1 MKTEQRQT
9 HRWRQ
14 NRDRHTDGDKT
25 ETDAQM
31 ATKQRQTHIFR
42 LNKDRHIDEDR
53 TRNKFMD
60 VEKSEAKIE
69 RTCALIMH

>member
-1 MKTEQRQT
+1 ME
-9 HRWRQ
+9 
-14 NRDRHTDGDKT
+14 
-25 ETDAQM
+25 
-31 ATKQRQTHIFR
+31 TKQRQTHIFR

-69 RTCALIMH
+69 RTCALILHQAMLTNVKILML